1 MQGSLVKGNFSYSGA
16 LDPRDRSQGSDKWSD
31 FEYNF
36 NMRLRGFNR
45 LDMMEEMKMWIK
57 KEICT
62 ESKWVRDNI
71 RGQRFWFIKA
81 GMGTGFGSLQVSCC
95 PGCGW

>member
-36 NMRLRGFNR
+36 NMRLRGFNS
-45 LDMMEEMKMWIK
+45 LDMMEEMKMWINWKFSKSLLCK
-57 KEICT
+57 KEI
-62 ESKWVRDNI
+62 DI
-71 RGQRFWFIKA
+71 
-81 GMGTGFGSLQVSCC
+81 VSHFKYFPHCFC
-95 PGCGW
+95 